1 MLTPKEVAEK
11 HIIAVKGGD
20 PFLMADDYALDALL
34 VRGNNLYHGKAEI
47 LRYFKGVPQ
56 RMGSASI
63 EFLDISVKGPK
74 VTFLWQI
81 DRGANIIS
89 GKDVMIIESGLI
101 QRQEVF
107 LLTDDF

>member
-1 MLTPKEVAEK
+1 MCKP
-11 HIIAVKGGD
+11 
-20 PFLMADDYALDALL
+20 
-34 VRGNNLYHGKAEI
+34 
-47 LRYFKGVPQ
+47 
-56 RMGSASI
+56 SI
-63 EFLDISVKGPK
+63 EFLDISVNGPK